1 MCGDK
6 TVLIVACYWF
16 PALEFALP
24 KQSKAFDLMTLL
36 RPKTLVTAAVLF
48 LLAGGFVGS
57 NLAQVGLPAPRVTLN
72 ASPASITPGSQVTFV
87 AQLSSGYPN
96 IRFRFVF
103 GDGAASAWQSSS
115 VITHTYQSP
124 GKYQPFVDIGV
135 ASGGGVTRLGGSV
148 RRTIQVSHAPAG
160 PVDLFINPATAEI
173 GRPVTLTVRTA
184 SNNPN
189 IRYRFSFG
197 DGSPVGGWRSSPQAL
212 HVYSKAGNYIAS
224 VDVAVMTS
232 RGMEQQGSSRRGVT
246 VSSPAALKVLRP
258 NLERRSSE
266 AGVTTAAKTR
276 SSSSEAPVTTPS
288 SSISAQTQKSS
299 ASKPATVSSV
309 PAAVPSP
316 SLSPQQ
322 GAADDSEAVASTTS
336 GDDWRRY
343 LWLLLPLALLGF
355 IVGKWL
361 FARPAVRSH
370 ADPGTAT
377 VVDAKGL
384 VKNSH
389 VVTPP
394 SAAQGEQVVSS
405 SSPLVKNVRRENG

>member
-1 MCGDK
+1 
-6 TVLIVACYWF
+6 
-16 PALEFALP
+16 
-24 KQSKAFDLMTLL
+24 MTLL
-36 RPKTLVTAAVLF
+36 RPKTLVTAVLF
-48 LLAGGFVGS
+48 LLAGSFVGS
-57 NLAQVGLPAPRVTLN
+57 SHAQVRLPAPRVTLN
-72 ASPASITPGSQVTFV
+72 ASPTSITPGRQVTFV

-103 GDGAASAWQSSS
+103 GDGAASAWQASS

-189 IRYRFSFG
+189 ILYRFSFG

-232 RGMEQQGSSRRGVT
+232 RGIEQQGSSRRGVT

-258 NLERRSSE
+258 DSERRSSE
-266 AGVTTAAKTR
+266 ASVTTPAKTR
-276 SSSSEAPVTTPS
+276 SSSSEARATTPS
-288 SSISAQTQKSS
+288 NSSSAQNQKSS
-299 ASKPATVSSV
+299 ASKPAVSSV

-322 GAADDSEAVASTTS
+322 TAADDSEAVASTTP

-377 VVDAKGL
+377 VVDANGL

-394 SAAQGEQVVSS
+394 SATQGEQVVSS